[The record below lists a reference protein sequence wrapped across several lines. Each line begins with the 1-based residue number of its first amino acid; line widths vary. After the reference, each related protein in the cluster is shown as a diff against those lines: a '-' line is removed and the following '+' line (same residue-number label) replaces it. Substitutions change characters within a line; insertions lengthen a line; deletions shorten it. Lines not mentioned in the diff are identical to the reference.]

1 VNFLNKIHFFFLR
14 QHGFFFPQKGQIDS
28 DAAGVMKL
36 PHPRIFSDK
45 LRIFR
50 LRYIT
55 LTDQNF
61 ISSSAS
67 VVGVASFFS
76 FFRHHQHLLLHPAP
90 TQVGCQL
97 KLECRLWCCLNL
109 VLEKEKKKSL
119 VS

>member
-67 VVGVASFFS
+67 VVGVASFF
-76 FFRHHQHLLLHPAP
+76 FFFSSSSAF
-90 TQVGCQL
+90 VAASSGWMSA
-97 KLECRLWCCLNL
+97 EAGVSSL
-109 VLEKEKKKSL
+109 VLFKFGAGKRKKKSL
-119 VS
+119 IS